1 MSDTEDNVAL
11 ATGNIVGTDNVPYKG
26 SWGCLSP
33 QKCHACQAAAAEAK
47 YLYLGNHDGSIPE
60 DTQTIGMFADSG
72 SEYLIDVAIPD
83 SVVSVEEYAFS
94 NCKNL
99 TTVTIPSSV
108 KIIGEYAF
116 FGCDKLTE
124 VTISRNTTVCK
135 NTFDNCTIIWT

>member
-1 MSDTEDNVAL
+1 MPDNVHYEGPGESYACKASVAD
-11 ATGNIVGTDNVPYKG
+11 ATA
-26 SWGCLSP
+26 S
-33 QKCHACQAAAAEAK
+33 AEEAK
-47 YLYLGNHDGSIPE
+47 YLYLGSDDGSIPE
-60 DTQTIGMFADSG
+60 DTKTIGMFADSG
-72 SEYLIDVAIPD
+72 SKYLIDVAIPG

-108 KIIGEYAF
+108 KNIEEYAF